1 MKQHDKARGH
11 TKPRKQSLRLPAEIK
26 KARRIKRRRQ
36 ASEHQHVIPSE
47 AEGPAYSASADR
59 RIPYSVF

>member
-1 MKQHDKARGH
+1 MAKAEGEH
-11 TKPRKQSLRLPAEIK
+11 I
-26 KARRIKRRRQ
+26 
-36 ASEHQHVIPSE
+36 SEHQHVIPSE